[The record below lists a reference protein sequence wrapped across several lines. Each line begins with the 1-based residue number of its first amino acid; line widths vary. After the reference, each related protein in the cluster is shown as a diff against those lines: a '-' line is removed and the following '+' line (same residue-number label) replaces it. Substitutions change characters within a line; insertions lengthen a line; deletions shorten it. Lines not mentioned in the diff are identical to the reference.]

1 MQDQVAATRSGA
13 AFGATQAQL
22 NEPTRMQLHR
32 ERNPE
37 LTQLRQQKSDSKR
50 GKIQLTDTEAAA
62 IDARI
67 EQLVAQNKAEKAK
80 GIGPKLGRPEGS
92 KKK

>member
-37 LTQLRQQKSDSKR
+37 LTQLRQQLSDNKR
-50 GKIQLTDTEAAA
+50 GKTQLTETQL
-62 IDARI
+62 IGIQTRI
-67 EQLVAQNKAEKAK
+67 QQLVAQNKAEKAK
-80 GIGPKLGRPEGS
+80 GTGPKLGRPTKE
-92 KKK
+92 K